1 MKIEDNEDKR
11 NVNSVLWGLS
21 GVNYEEERLGDA
33 LSDFELALEVLNAE
47 PWVRLLENRYTLDR
61 IEKAYEEIWLVYC
74 HIGEHRA
81 KISGI
86 FRELELIPTIFSEDL
101 CGVGSA
107 CDPCL
112 CKWKTEHD

>member
-1 MKIEDNEDKR
+1 MKIEEEDKR
-11 NVNSVLWGLS
+11 KVNGVLWGLS
-21 GVNYEEERLGDA
+21 GVSYEQERLGDA

-47 PWVRLLENRYTLDR
+47 PWVRLLENRYTLDW
-61 IEKAYEEIWLVYC
+61 IEEAYEEIRMVCWY
-74 HIGEHRA
+74 ITEHRA

-112 CKWKTEHD
+112 CEWKTEHD

>member
-1 MKIEDNEDKR
+1 MKIEEEDKR
-11 NVNSVLWGLS
+11 KVNSVLWGLS

-47 PWVRLLENRYTLDR
+47 PWVRLLENRYTLDL
-61 IEKAYEEIWLVYC
+61 IEKAYEEIWQVYC
-74 HIGEHRA
+74 HIGWHRA
-81 KISGI
+81 NISQAFG
-86 FRELELIPTIFSEDL
+86 ELELIPTIFSEDL

-112 CKWKTEHD
+112 CEWKTEHD

>member
-1 MKIEDNEDKR
+1 MKIEDEDDKR

-21 GVNYEEERLGDA
+21 GLSYEEERLRDA

-47 PWVRLLENRYTLDR
+47 PWVRLLENRYTLDS
-61 IEKAYEEIWLVYC
+61 IKEAYEEIRMVYW

-107 CDPCL
+107 CDPCV
-112 CKWKTEHD
+112 CDWKSEHD